1 MRKLIVLSFTTL
13 DGVMQAPGGPG
24 EDESGGFRYGGWTYP
39 FFDEFS
45 GKEMIDQIDR
55 PIDLL
60 LGRKTYE
67 IFASYWPLQDIT
79 SNPVAASFAK
89 ACKYVVSKSLKKAD
103 WDPSC
108 ILSGNAEEEI
118 RNLKNSEGRDLQV
131 HGSGNLIQTLWKYD
145 LVDELWLKIFPVV
158 VGSGKKLFE
167 DGGSARNFVLT
178 GTKTSP
184 GGVIFANY
192 KRLGEVR
199 TGTVG
204 SQ

>member
-45 GKEMIDQIDR
+45 GKEMIDQIGG

-67 IFASYWPLQDIT
+67 IFASYWPFQDIN
-79 SNPVAASFAK
+79 SNPIAASFAK

-103 WDPSC
+103 WGSSC

-158 VGSGKKLFE
+158 VGFGKKLFE
-167 DGGSARNFVLT
+167 NGGLARNFVLT
-178 GTKTSP
+178 GTRTSP
-184 GGVIFANY
+184 SGVIFANY
-192 KRLGEVR
+192 KRSGDIL
-199 TGTVG
+199 TGTIG
-204 SQ
+204 S